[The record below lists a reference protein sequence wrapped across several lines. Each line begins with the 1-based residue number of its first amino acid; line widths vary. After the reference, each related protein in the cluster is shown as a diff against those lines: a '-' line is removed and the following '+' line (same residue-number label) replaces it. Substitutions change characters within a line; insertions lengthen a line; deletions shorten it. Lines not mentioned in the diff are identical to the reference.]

1 MTIGIIDYGVGNI
14 GSVMGAMATIGV
26 LARVV
31 DSPKHM
37 SDCDGLILPGVG
49 SFKECMESLSYNGW
63 SVEIVNQVRNHE
75 KPLLGIC
82 LGMQLLADFGWEGS
96 LNNVP
101 VQGLGL
107 IPGEV
112 KCLTDFGVKHR
123 LPHVGWNNVHLRHG
137 CSSMFDGIEQD
148 QDFYFVHSYAFDCES
163 MDTVTATVDYDAVF
177 PVSICHQN
185 VWGVQFHPEKSSKV
199 GLKLLGNFARLCLC

>member
-14 GSVMGAMATIGV
+14 GSVLGALATIGV

-31 DSPKHM
+31 DSPNQM
-37 SDCDGLILPGVG
+37 SDFDGLILPGVG

-96 LNNVP
+96 
-101 VQGLGL
+101 GTM
-107 IPGEV
+107 
-112 KCLTDFGVKHR
+112 CLFR
-123 LPHVGWNNVHLRHG
+123 
-137 CSSMFDGIEQD
+137 
-148 QDFYFVHSYAFDCES
+148 A
-163 MDTVTATVDYDAVF
+163 
-177 PVSICHQN
+177 
-185 VWGVQFHPEKSSKV
+185 
-199 GLKLLGNFARLCLC
+199 